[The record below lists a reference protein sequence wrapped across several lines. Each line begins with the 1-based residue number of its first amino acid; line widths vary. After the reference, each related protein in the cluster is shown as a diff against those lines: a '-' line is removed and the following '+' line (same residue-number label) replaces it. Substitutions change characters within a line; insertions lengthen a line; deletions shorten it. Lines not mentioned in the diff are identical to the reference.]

1 MSTERWWWGRGA
13 RPPRSSW
20 CCLRL
25 RGVAQQLQRKCM
37 HACISRRRREAAGG
51 QDRGEIHPRWRSE
64 KSSRIRVRI
73 ERPAAADGPPR
84 PPRGSS
90 NSSPDQRGVF
100 KGGVQSSTTVP
111 YQAEAPV
118 VPAGTVLSACPS
130 IRHRPLVVLACPH
143 AFSIGLNPA
152 MCPPDCSVRPAGT
165 PSYHAHAAAAGV
177 SIHRATAMFD

>member
-25 RGVAQQLQRKCM
+25 RGVPQQLQRKCM

-90 NSSPDQRGVF
+90 NSSPEGYSR
-100 KGGVQSSTTVP
+100 GGVQSSTTVP

-118 VPAGTVLSACPS
+118 VPAGTVLCVSVHPS
-130 IRHRPLVVLACPH
+130 PSTSGASL
-143 AFSIGLNPA
+143 PA
-152 MCPPDCSVRPAGT
+152 RIQYWIES
-165 PSYHAHAAAAGV
+165 
-177 SIHRATAMFD
+177 